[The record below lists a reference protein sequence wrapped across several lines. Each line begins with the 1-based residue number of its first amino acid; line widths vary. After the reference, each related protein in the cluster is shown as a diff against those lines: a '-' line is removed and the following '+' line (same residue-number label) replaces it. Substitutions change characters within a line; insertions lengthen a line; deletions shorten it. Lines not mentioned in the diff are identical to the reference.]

1 MSFFPDFVIAYHK
14 IFVEKFSYF
23 MMPCHQHSLCISS
36 LFSDSV
42 LFPSI
47 AYSAWISRKGAT
59 RLIAYGEIEDVAHN
73 IGGFAHGLDAV
84 DAHRPAVVVLIEVG
98 YAHILLQIS
107 QDASES
113 R

>member
-14 IFVEKFSYF
+14 ISIEKFSYF

-47 AYSAWISRKGAT
+47 VYSAWISRKGT
-59 RLIAYGEIEDVAHN
+59 TLNRIRGD
-73 IGGFAHGLDAV
+73 
-84 DAHRPAVVVLIEVG
+84 
-98 YAHILLQIS
+98 
-107 QDASES
+107 
-113 R
+113 